1 MKLPLSLLILTVL
14 AVAPSAWSAPP
25 RVYHVSEPVALCD
38 TTVTYP
44 PIGSGHCAAVEARI
58 AVHEPRRLA
67 TGDSPAW
74 FGIGIG
80 DVILTARRRSD
91 IADNIDDR
99 RAIRLTLTLN
109 GDTLASRDATGL
121 DLEGGFN
128 SYAVEWNTSS
138 DTLTVSAGKEHLQPV
153 FTLPIKAPEGT
164 STTITTKGCAE
175 VALLVTEEAPLPRH
189 ERLAGMSPDNI
200 STLLASAKA
209 PAGIYT
215 YLDRSGDPAVTRPG
229 GRYRLAV
236 VPDGDCFLILYM
248 GGAEV
253 EPDFWKPGMLKGR
266 LHPTP
271 FQGQYDL
278 DWYDAHGDTIP
289 AAADSYAVYD
299 FAARTLAMTFPSL
312 DGAIL
317 RFAQRQTAH

>member
-1 MKLPLSLLILTVL
+1 MKRSVTLLLTVL
-14 AVAPSAWSAPP
+14 AVTLLAWSAPP
-25 RVYHVSEPVALCD
+25 RVYHVAEPAALCD
-38 TTVTYP
+38 TTVIYP
-44 PIGSGHCAAVEARI
+44 PIGKGHCAAVEARI
-58 AVHEPRRLA
+58 SVDDPRRLA
-67 TGDSPAW
+67 TGNSPAW

-80 DVILTARRRSD
+80 DVMLTARRRSD

-121 DLEGGFN
+121 DLEGRFN
-128 SYAVEWNTSS
+128 SYAIEWNTGS

-153 FTLPIKAPEGT
+153 FSLPMEAPEGA
-164 STTITTKGCAE
+164 STTLMTQGCAE

-189 ERLAGMSPDNI
+189 EQLAGMSPDSI

-229 GRYRLAV
+229 GRYRLAI
-236 VPDGDCFLILYM
+236 VPYCDSFLILYM

-266 LHPTP
+266 LRPTP
-271 FQGQYDL
+271 FHGQYDL
-278 DWYDAHGDTIP
+278 EWYDAHGDTLP

-317 RFAQRQTAH
+317 RFAHRP

>member
-1 MKLPLSLLILTVL
+1 MKRSVTLLLTVL
-14 AVAPSAWSAPP
+14 AVTLLAWSAPP
-25 RVYHVSEPVALCD
+25 RVYHVAEPAALCD
-38 TTVTYP
+38 TTVIYP
-44 PIGSGHCAAVEARI
+44 PIGKGHCAAVEARI
-58 AVHEPRRLA
+58 SVDDPRRLA
-67 TGDSPAW
+67 TGNSPAW

-80 DVILTARRRSD
+80 DVMLTARRRSD

-109 GDTLASRDATGL
+109 GDTLASCDATGL
-121 DLEGGFN
+121 DLEGRFN
-128 SYAVEWNTSS
+128 SYAIEWNTGS

-153 FTLPIKAPEGT
+153 FSLPMEAPEGA
-164 STTITTKGCAE
+164 STTLMTQGCAE

-189 ERLAGMSPDNI
+189 EQLAGMSPDSI

-229 GRYRLAV
+229 GRYRLAI
-236 VPDGDCFLILYM
+236 VPYCDSFLILYM

-266 LHPTP
+266 LRPTP
-271 FQGQYDL
+271 FHGQYDL
-278 DWYDAHGDTIP
+278 EWYDAHGDTLP

-317 RFAQRQTAH
+317 RFAHRP

>member
-1 MKLPLSLLILTVL
+1 MKRYSSLLLTIL
-14 AVAPSAWSAPP
+14 AIAPFAWSTPP
-25 RVYHVSEPVALCD
+25 RVYQVSEPVALCD
-38 TTVTYP
+38 TAVTYP
-44 PIGSGHCAAVEARI
+44 PVGNGHCAAVEARI
-58 AVHEPRRLA
+58 AVDDPRRLA

-121 DLEGGFN
+121 DLEGRFN
-128 SYAVEWNTSS
+128 SYAIEWNTGS
-138 DTLTVSAGKEHLQPV
+138 DTVTVSAGKEHLQPI
-153 FTLPIKAPEGT
+153 FSLPVKAPEGA
-164 STTITTKGCAE
+164 STILMTQGCAE

-189 ERLAGMSPDNI
+189 ERLAGMLPDSI
-200 STLLASAKA
+200 STRLASAMA

-229 GRYRLAV
+229 GRYRLAI

-266 LHPTP
+266 LRPTP

-278 DWYDAHGDTIP
+278 DWYDAHGDTLP

-299 FAARTLAMTFPSL
+299 FSARTFAMTFPSL
-312 DGAIL
+312 DGAIV
-317 RFAQRQTAH
+317 RFAHRP